1 MLRLDSAREIGRRTG
16 RKRAGTARL
25 GALVALLAGGF
36 ALVPTAGAVTLSEK
50 ARESGCVSK
59 PSVVEGNTYRC
70 VTDSGAFSYFNVPG
84 TSEPLAPAG
93 SAPRVNRAVTPAPA
107 GFPKVDSATQKG
119 RDDIRRK
126 VLGDELA
133 SEEKLLAEAR
143 VAYADGAP
151 PPLPEERASADKYR
165 ARIARLRQA
174 ITVHERNI
182 EALRKEIGT
191 TR

>member
-1 MLRLDSAREIGRRTG
+1 MHRLDSARKIGRRTG
-16 RKRAGTARL
+16 RRRAGTARL
-25 GALVALLAGGF
+25 GVLVALLAGGF
-36 ALVPTAGAVTLSEK
+36 ALVPAAGAVTLSEK

-70 VTDSGAFSYFNVPG
+70 VTESGAFSYFNVPG
-84 TSEPLAPAG
+84 AP
-93 SAPRVNRAVTPAPA
+93 SAPPPAASPRGGRATTPSPP

-174 ITVHERNI
+174 IAVHERNI

>member
-1 MLRLDSAREIGRRTG
+1 MLRRDPPQETPFGPATF
-16 RKRAGTARL
+16 RAF
-25 GALVALLAGGF
+25 ALAALFAGGL
-36 ALVPTAGAVTLSEK
+36 AAAPGADAASLAEK
-50 ARESGCVSK
+50 ARESGCVGK

-70 VTDSGAFSYFNVPG
+70 VTESGAFSYFNVPG
-84 TSEPLAPAG
+84 SSEPLAPAG
-93 SAPRVNRAVTPAPA
+93 AAPRVNRAVTPAPA

-133 SEEKLLAEAR
+133 SEEKLLVEAR
-143 VAYADGAP
+143 AAYADGAP
-151 PPLPEERASADKYR
+151 VPLAEERNDAEKYR

-174 ITVHERNI
+174 VSVHERNI
-182 EALRKEIGT
+182 EALRKEIGS

>member
-1 MLRLDSAREIGRRTG
+1 MG

-36 ALVPTAGAVTLSEK
+36 ALVPAAGAVTLSEK

-70 VTDSGAFSYFNVPG
+70 VTESGAFSYFNVPG
-84 TSEPLAPAG
+84 AP
-93 SAPRVNRAVTPAPA
+93 SAPPPAASPRGGRATTPSPP

-133 SEEKLLAEAR
+133 SEEKLLVEAR
-143 VAYADGAP
+143 AAYADGAP
-151 PPLPEERASADKYR
+151 APLAEERNDAEKYR

-174 ITVHERNI
+174 VTVHERNI
-182 EALRKEIGT
+182 EALRKEIGS